1 MLDRTQATPL
11 YHQIFLAL
19 RDEIVGGAHAYGSTV
34 PTEREL
40 AERHGISRITARR
53 ALDELAQAGFVER
66 KRRVGTR
73 VVFRSPVR
81 PIDAGINQA
90 VEALIAFGRETQVR
104 MLDLAEEP
112 ASAAVA
118 EALGLDLGAPV
129 VRAVRLRSLD
139 DEPLG
144 RVTSWMPREHA
155 PRVALDELATT
166 PMLEL
171 LRRAGLTFGTARQ
184 TIGAGVADAMLAGL
198 LGIEAR
204 APLLW
209 IERLVRD
216 ADGAP
221 ALFTRAEYRAD
232 RYRITLDLTGDED
245 AIVTPV
251 AG

>member
-1 MLDRTQATPL
+1 MLDRRQATPL

-19 RDEIVGGAHAYGSTV
+19 RDEIVGGTRTFGSSV

-40 AERHGISRITARR
+40 ADGHGISRITARR

-66 KRRVGTR
+66 KRRIGTR
-73 VVFRSPVR
+73 VVYRSPVR

-90 VEALIAFGRETQVR
+90 VEALIAFGRDTQVR
-104 MLDLAEEP
+104 MLDLAEE
-112 ASAAVA
+112 AADATVA
-118 EALGLDLGAPV
+118 AALGLEPGAAV

-155 PRVALDELATT
+155 PQMPLDELATT

-171 LRRAGLTFGTARQ
+171 LRRAGLTIGTARQ
-184 TIGAGVADAMLAGL
+184 TIGGGAADPALAAL
-198 LGIEAR
+198 LGVEPR

-216 ADGAP
+216 AAGRP
-221 ALFTRAEYRAD
+221 TLFTRAEYRAD
-232 RYRITLDLTGDED
+232 RYRITLELNGEQEAVLSPD
-245 AIVTPV
+245 A
-251 AG
+251 G